1 MVTPLTPTEIQ
12 QVNTLAAQIAAQQGI
27 TPQQALNNY
36 AKSLGYS
43 FGDLDVWMGRPAG
56 QSLNMAVAAGIEP
69 APSGNYNPVQPTP
82 TPTPAPTPAPTP
94 TPTPTPT
101 PAPTPTPTPAP
112 APTPAPTPTPT
123 PAPAP
128 TNASVSPLTAAE
140 RAEVTRKATSLAQ
153 AANPPTTPEYELYKF
168 SRENGIPMSDLDAYM
183 GWGQGTTQ
191 GWALNNI
198 DLIKQYTPAAQQPL
212 FNPTINVPPT
222 SVNNIVNVPQSAVN
236 NTINVPQGPAPTV
249 NVNMPT
255 NPTVKALSAA
265 EQQSVIKQAT
275 EKAQAAGT
283 TPEYELYKFAKDSG
297 IDTTDV
303 DTYMGWDRGTTQGW
317 ALQNRDA
324 INTYQAKE
332 AAAKAA
338 ADKAASAPAPVKPLD
353 AATRASVIQ
362 QAQAIAGG
370 TPGMTPEQALYN
382 YGKTNS
388 IKDSDMDTYMGWPAG
403 TTAAWALKTA
413 QPAPI
418 KPLDAATRA
427 SVVQQAQAVAGAKG
441 IAPEQ
446 ALYDYGRANNIK
458 DVDMDTYMG
467 WPAGTTSAWANKT
480 QQPDPI
486 KTVGALTSSVSA
498 TGAYGLDP
506 ATRQSII
513 DQAKAIAAQQGITP
527 ERALY
532 NYADANKI
540 GVQDVD
546 TYMGWGPG
554 TTQYWATNNVP
565 GFTPPPGAQGTSQ
578 VAPLATSQV
587 APLATTQVAPL
598 STVPPQPMY
607 KLPVLNSL
615 YQNQQQRMT
624 SAPPQF
630 NFQAQQ
636 TQQVAPLTTQQPGA
650 LTNVISN
657 T

>member
-1 MVTPLTPTEIQ
+1 MVAPLD
-12 QVNTLAAQIAAQQGI
+12 AATRQSIIEQAQAIAAQQGI
-27 TPQQALNNY
+27 SPEQALWNY
-36 AKSLGYS
+36 AQGQGLSAS
-43 FGDLDVWMGRPAG
+43 DVDTYMGFPAG
-56 QSLNMAVAAGIEP
+56 TTQNWAVLNGQAP
-69 APSGNYNPVQPTP
+69 APQGNFNPTVQA
-82 TPTPAPTPAPTP
+82 APPPP
-94 TPTPTPT
+94 P
-101 PAPTPTPTPAP
+101 PAP
-112 APTPAPTPTPT
+112 APPAPVAPPPTPV
-123 PAPAP
+123 P
-128 TNASVSPLTAAE
+128 TNASISPLTAAE

-153 AANPPTTPEYELYKF
+153 AA
-168 SRENGIPMSDLDAYM
+168 
-183 GWGQGTTQ
+183 
-191 GWALNNI
+191 
-198 DLIKQYTPAAQQPL
+198 
-212 FNPTINVPPT
+212 
-222 SVNNIVNVPQSAVN
+222 
-236 NTINVPQGPAPTV
+236 
-249 NVNMPT
+249 
-255 NPTVKALSAA
+255 
-265 EQQSVIKQAT
+265 
-275 EKAQAAGT
+275 GT

-297 IDTTDV
+297 IDATDV

-403 TTAAWALKTA
+403 TT
-413 QPAPI
+413 
-418 KPLDAATRA
+418 
-427 SVVQQAQAVAGAKG
+427 
-441 IAPEQ
+441 
-446 ALYDYGRANNIK
+446 
-458 DVDMDTYMG
+458 
-467 WPAGTTSAWANKT
+467 SAWANKT
-480 QQPDPI
+480 QQPDPT